1 MEEYYTQTSE
11 YSPITKRQQD
21 MSFHSDG
28 QIHGV
33 APMGSQNIINPSR
46 SGLPQTHVETQMP
59 VQPDNINKL
68 QEIQRMQQLQQ
79 LRKMQEMNKQYQYN
93 DYVFNWDWREIFKR
107 ALKYLLE
114 GLAVAFVA
122 YYFTKGK
129 LDFKE
134 IVLLGI
140 TAAFVFAIL
149 DTFSPTVALG
159 TRFGAGFGIGTTMF
173 GLNPAVG
180 AATVPMV

>member
-1 MEEYYTQTSE
+1 MTDYYTGSENAPRIESGRYTRGE
-11 YSPITKRQQD
+11 YSPAQYKENPMNQPMMASPQYPMQQQMKQHQNLGKQYMYD
-21 MSFHSDG
+21 MSAFDTDAHS
-28 QIHGV
+28 I
-33 APMGSQNIINPSR
+33 
-46 SGLPQTHVETQMP
+46 L
-59 VQPDNINKL
+59 
-68 QEIQRMQQLQQ
+68 
-79 LRKMQEMNKQYQYN
+79 
-93 DYVFNWDWREIFKR
+93 KR
-107 ALKYLLE
+107 ALKYLFE

-140 TAAFVFAIL
+140 TAAFTFAIL

-180 AATVPMV
+180 GVMASPLI